1 MLKTKFAVLVILM
14 TSFIVSTQID
24 ASSFSFIKSAQG
36 QPFFPNNSENIT
48 NAATINK
55 TQDNG
60 NYQNYSS
67 DFRILNDTKEWKR
80 ISGNWNYSLEGYQG
94 SVNQSDDTPT
104 PVNVILSPVN
114 SDQSMEISTSFAIS
128 ELSNQNPPYVS
139 LVYAF
144 QDPFN
149 YRQAGINIQNGN
161 VFVFAN
167 TIDDNVTTDKFLS
180 LIPNANDF
188 LTVGNPITMS
198 LILGSDKKAL
208 FVNGIEF
215 PISVTKNNTDGK
227 VGLGYG
233 GMQNIIFYDFKAQ
246 SITNSPEHPMQF
258 LERLS
263 EGVTIPLSDRS
274 IPEDSYIPIYDSRP
288 YKILDGHI
296 AAKLPCNDESSSD
309 VQIVAGN
316 LTMMIPVEL
325 EIVPELS
332 FAESMCLYQAD
343 VVPVEGNAIYDL
355 ILQNNSTDD
364 IDFPSTSSIIVN
376 IAKLDK
382 AFE

>member
-1 MLKTKFAVLVILM
+1 MKTKFAVIVILM
-14 TSFIVSTQID
+14 TSFTVLAQID
-24 ASSFSFIKSAQG
+24 ASSLSFIKSAQA
-36 QPFFPNNSENIT
+36 QSFFLNNSENIT

-60 NYQNYSS
+60 KYQNYSS
-67 DFRILNDTKEWKR
+67 DFRVLNDTNEWKR

-104 PVNVILSPVN
+104 PVNVILSPIN
-114 SDQSMEISTSFAIS
+114 SNKSIEISTSFAIN

-149 YRQAGINIQNGN
+149 YRQAGINVQNGN
-161 VFVFAN
+161 VFVFAS
-167 TIDDNVTTDKFLS
+167 TIDDNATTDKFSS

-188 LTVGNPITMS
+188 LTVGSPITMS
-198 LILGSDKKAL
+198 LILDSDKKAL
-208 FVNGIEF
+208 SVNGIEF
-215 PISVTKNNTDGK
+215 PISVTNNNTDGK

-233 GMQNIIFYDFKAQ
+233 GMQNITFYDFKAK
-246 SITNSPEHPMQF
+246 SITSLPEHPMRF

-263 EGVTIPLSDRS
+263 EEVTIPLSDRS

-296 AAKLPCNDESSSD
+296 AAKLPCDDENSSE
-309 VQIVAGN
+309 VQIAAGN
-316 LTMMIPVEL
+316 PIIMIPLEL

-332 FAESMCLYQAD
+332 VAESLCLYQAD
-343 VVPVEGNAIYDL
+343 VVPVEGNTIYDL
-355 ILQNNSTDD
+355 ILRNNSTDD